1 MEENRLRDGDRSGME
16 GRLALARISSADE
29 SSSLIDLA
37 PESNSQAAASDPQRF
52 CIVTETYPPEINGV
66 AVTLAN
72 LVKGLLARGHYV
84 SVVHPRQRKHRT
96 SDVSGGGYY
105 SEALMVRGLPL
116 PGYQGLQFGVPS
128 GRLLRQ
134 SWKNHRPAA
143 VYVATEGP
151 LGWSAV
157 HTARSLGIPTVS
169 GFHTNFHQY
178 CKHYRLGWLQQIA
191 LRYLRWFHNQTEC
204 TLVSNQDLCVGL
216 QSAGFNNVSILERGV
231 DSQLFHGQR
240 RCSQLRRE
248 WGVSDNDLV
257 MICVGRIAA
266 EKNLKV
272 AIEAYREIR
281 KRGGQV
287 KFVIV
292 GDGPLRSVLQKE
304 NMDLIFAGMQ
314 TGEQLARHYAS
325 ADVFLFPSETET
337 FGNVTLEA
345 MASGLAVVAYN
356 YAGARLHIANGETG
370 ILVRFGDARAF
381 VDSACELVRAP
392 ESVARIRRQARQ
404 YVARLNW
411 QRVVERF
418 EMLLLNA
425 GQDAGQ
431 ASSPTFTRKGL
442 APQL

>member
-1 MEENRLRDGDRSGME
+1 
-16 GRLALARISSADE
+16 
-29 SSSLIDLA
+29 
-37 PESNSQAAASDPQRF
+37 
-52 CIVTETYPPEINGV
+52 
-66 AVTLAN
+66 
-72 LVKGLLARGHYV
+72 
-84 SVVHPRQRKHRT
+84 
-96 SDVSGGGYY
+96 
-105 SEALMVRGLPL
+105 MVRGLPL

-370 ILVRFGDARAF
+370 VLVRFGDAKAF
-381 VDSACELVRAP
+381 VDSACGLVRAP
-392 ESVARIRRQARQ
+392 ETLARIRRQARQ
-404 YVARLNW
+404 YVAHLNW
-411 QRVVERF
+411 QQVVERF
-418 EMLLLNA
+418 ETLLLNA
-425 GQDAGQ
+425 GQGTGK
-431 ASSPTFTRKGL
+431 ASSSTLTRKGL